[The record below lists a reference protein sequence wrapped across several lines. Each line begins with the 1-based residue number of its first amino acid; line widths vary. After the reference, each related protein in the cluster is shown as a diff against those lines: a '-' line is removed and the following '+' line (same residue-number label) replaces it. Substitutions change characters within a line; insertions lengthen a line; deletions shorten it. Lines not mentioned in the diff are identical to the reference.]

1 MKKKIILTYIRV
13 MSWFGVLLMWAAA
26 LCAIDSVL
34 RYVVFLAGSLM
45 MVIAPILHVWVQ
57 GKRDSYWES

>member
-13 MSWFGVLLMWAAA
+13 MLWFGVLLMWAAA
-26 LCAIDSVL
+26 LCDADSVL

-45 MVIAPILHVWVQ
+45 MIIAPVLYVWVQ